1 MSWKRFF
8 SKFSSEQD
16 QKLKQLVD
24 GSYTSVRVVGRG
36 TVKIDPEEVASSLE
50 FKEARRKAREI
61 VNAA

>member
-8 SKFSSEQD
+8 SKFRSEQD

-36 TVKIDPEEVASSLE
+36 TVKIDPEEVRKTPE
-50 FKEARRKAREI
+50 FKEARKRAKEI
-61 VNAA
+61 VSAA